1 MVIRRTIQKSKE
13 KSFNIEIC
21 EIMNKNPICV
31 YETDKI
37 STVEK
42 VFAREKVNTLVVLD
56 DKKMFCGFVTYQDC
70 MY

>member
-1 MVIRRTIQKSKE
+1 
-13 KSFNIEIC
+13 
-21 EIMNKNPICV
+21 MNKNPICV

-56 DKKMFCGFVTYQDC
+56 DKKCFVDLLLIKIVC
-70 MY
+70 IENIIVLIK